1 MNVRIAA
8 AAYAVPP
15 DDEAVEAVFER
26 ERTRVETSLSP
37 LSPEARRKP
46 MEGLGLNRVRIC
58 GDKQLY
64 DLVLEAASKAI
75 AEAGIT
81 ARDIN
86 LILDYSTWS
95 TENSQG
101 LSFAHKLSADL
112 GAETSMIDRKSVV

>member
-1 MNVRIAA
+1 
-8 AAYAVPP
+8 
-15 DDEAVEAVFER
+15 
-26 ERTRVETSLSP
+26 
-37 LSPEARRKP
+37 

-75 AEAGIT
+75 AEAGMT

-95 TENSQG
+95 SESWSSEISPG
-101 LSFAHKLSADL
+101 SAL
-112 GAETSMIDRKSVV
+112 LRAQTQRRSGC